1 MTPRQPIPDVLWDRI
16 PEDVREALRVVFD
29 FHEARTQQLEA
40 TIAELL
46 ARLQQTSSN
55 SHKPPSSDLPKGK
68 PAPPIPKQGR
78 KQGGQP
84 GHPKVERVRLPTPD
98 VVDHKPC
105 RCKACGLALSGDDP
119 NPRFHQV
126 WELPEIRP
134 HVTEHRIHTLTCPC
148 GHATLANTTDVPT
161 DGYGPRLK
169 ASLVYLTGVTHLSKS
184 QTEQLCEDLLGFPIS
199 TGQVCDTE
207 AELTELLAPVMQELH
222 DALPAQDINMD
233 ETGWKQSGK
242 RAWLWVAVAPLFTFF
257 HIAFSRGRKVVEHLL
272 GADYAHVLTTDR
284 CSAYARVAN
293 RQLCWAHLRR
303 DFQAVIDRGGA
314 GKEAGEMLLLISNI
328 VFDNWH
334 QIRDG
339 TLSREAGIDRILNW
353 FAPEFR
359 LTLESGTRCGCA
371 RTQRFCATLLGHWDS
386 LWAFCRVA
394 GVEPTNNSAER
405 ALRPAVMWRKRSQGT
420 RSEVG
425 SRYVATMLS
434 VSATCK
440 QQKRGV
446 WLWLT
451 QVFNNAKSGK
461 PMPSLL
467 PTS

>member
-1 MTPRQPIPDVLWDRI
+1 
-16 PEDVREALRVVFD
+16 
-29 FHEARTQQLEA
+29 
-40 TIAELL
+40 
-46 ARLQQTSSN
+46 
-55 SHKPPSSDLPKGK
+55 
-68 PAPPIPKQGR
+68 
-78 KQGGQP
+78 
-84 GHPKVERVRLPTPD
+84 
-98 VVDHKPC
+98 
-105 RCKACGLALSGDDP
+105 
-119 NPRFHQV
+119 
-126 WELPEIRP
+126 
-134 HVTEHRIHTLTCPC
+134 
-148 GHATLANTTDVPT
+148 VPT